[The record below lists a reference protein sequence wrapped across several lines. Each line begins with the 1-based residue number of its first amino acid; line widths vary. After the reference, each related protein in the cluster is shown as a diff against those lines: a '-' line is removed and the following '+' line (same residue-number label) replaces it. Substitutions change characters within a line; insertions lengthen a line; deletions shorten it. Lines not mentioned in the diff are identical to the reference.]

1 MSEARLMPFEGSTN
15 VDGVLSLRPK
25 ARTQA
30 ARHALLCYRYG
41 EQRVSTG
48 PALRAWIGRQAEFS
62 GPRCMLCIP
71 GAMLEAL
78 SLKKPTAT
86 S

>member
-48 PALRAWIGRQAEFS
+48 PALRAWIGRRAEFS
-62 GPRCMLCIP
+62 GASLHALHTRDNA
-71 GAMLEAL
+71 GSLELEKAHGH
-78 SLKKPTAT
+78 
-86 S
+86 